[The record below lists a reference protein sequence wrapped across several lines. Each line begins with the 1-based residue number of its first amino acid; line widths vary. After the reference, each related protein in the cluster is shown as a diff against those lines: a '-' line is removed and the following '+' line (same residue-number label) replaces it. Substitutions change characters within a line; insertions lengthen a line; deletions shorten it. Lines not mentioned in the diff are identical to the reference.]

1 MEDSSNDSGVI
12 AVLMKRL
19 SEQRLPRALE
29 LKEKVDQGGLLDD
42 IDIEYLEE
50 VFADATKTRQ
60 LVERHPEHQELVAR
74 IISLYSDITA
84 RGLENQK
91 QQ

>member
-42 IDIEYLEE
+42 CLLYTSDA
-50 VFADATKTRQ
+50 AD
-60 LVERHPEHQELVAR
+60 ELRSV
-74 IISLYSDITA
+74 
-84 RGLENQK
+84 
-91 QQ
+91 

>member
-42 IDIEYLEE
+42 IDIEYLEKE
-50 VFADATKTRQ
+50 FADATKTRQ

-74 IISLYSDITA
+74 IISLYRDITA